1 MTAEQNKP
9 QFPFRNERVIERE
22 REDWEIEYQGST
34 TPYSRQTRGDLRDLI
49 RKALEM
55 QIEAEKRRWPSKLHD
70 SICTLSSQWMWRQ
83 WTCSRNKKAWLE
95 SRGSI
100 WWNYRIY
107 SVDAE
112 GPRSAR
118 LLDERGNVF
127 DNVID
132 RCQKFSVLIFP
143 S

>member
-70 SICTLSSQWMWRQ
+70 SIEHCQSNASGAGGRAGT
-83 WTCSRNKKAWLE
+83 K
-95 SRGSI
+95 
-100 WWNYRIY
+100 
-107 SVDAE
+107 
-112 GPRSAR
+112 R
-118 LLDERGNVF
+118 LGWKDERRSGGT
-127 DNVID
+127 IELLGG
-132 RCQKFSVLIFP
+132 C
-143 S
+143 